1 MVLKLKVEEDK
12 NFNATGY
19 FIDTKSKEVIATGSN
34 PINNYLSLNYKGDR
48 YVFST
53 RPHLINEMDLSL
65 KYPRSSKSKRNVGF
79 YVLKDDEKFCIT
91 YQEAVTVGKRFI
103 FKRGF
108 QFEVF
113 EYNGEPYMVYTAGPK
128 GEADHYYCIYNNNG
142 ETIGIIQ
149 RHSYF
154 KDGCKATIYFED
166 ESLMLLMLLISA
178 RTLMW
183 FFGSTEETRK
193 DASAG
198 GYYSMLKEEAEM
210 LDKGFLRRF
219 KINKC

>member
-1 MVLKLKVEEDK
+1 MILKLKVEEDK

-53 RPHLINEMDLSL
+53 RPHFIKEMDLNL
-65 KYPRSSKSKRNVGF
+65 KYPRSSKSKCNIGL
-79 YVLKDDEKFCIT
+79 YVLKGKERFCTT

-113 EYNGEPYMVYTAGPK
+113 EYNGEPYMVYTVGPK

-198 GYYSMLKEEAEM
+198 GYCSTVEEEVGM
-210 LDKGFLRRF
+210 LDRSFLEKF
-219 KINKC
+219 KSEV